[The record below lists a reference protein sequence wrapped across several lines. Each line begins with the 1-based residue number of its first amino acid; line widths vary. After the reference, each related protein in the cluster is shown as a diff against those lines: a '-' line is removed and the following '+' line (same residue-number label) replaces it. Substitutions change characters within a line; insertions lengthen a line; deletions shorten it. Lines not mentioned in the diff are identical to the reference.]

1 MDSGLE
7 KIIQIKGNVRGAI
20 LQSHATFIQNKKGVE
35 GLRAVE
41 EKMAELGYPINLKQI
56 KPGEWYPEALSVL
69 VILTAKDLF
78 GWTEKDIFEMGS
90 LAPKHTFI
98 SRILMRYFISMER
111 FMLEV
116 PKHWKKHVDIG
127 ELEVVQFD
135 EEKKYIIL
143 REKDFKFH
151 PILCIYHAGYYRGIT
166 DFIIKSQKIS
176 IEEVRCV
183 FKGDPYNEYVI
194 KWE

>member
-7 KIIQIKGNVRGAI
+7 KIIQIKGSVRGAI
-20 LQSHATFIQNKKGVE
+20 FQSHATFIQNKKGKE
-35 GLRAVE
+35 GLKAVE
-41 EKMAELGYPINLKQI
+41 KKMAELGYPVNFKQI
-56 KPGEWYPEALSVL
+56 KSGEWYPEALSVL

-78 GWTEKDIFEMGS
+78 GWTEKDIFDMGS

-111 FMLEV
+111 FIAEV
-116 PKHWKKHVDIG
+116 PKYWKKHVDIG
-127 ELEVVQFD
+127 ELEVVRFD

-166 DFIIKSQKIS
+166 SFIIKSQKIS
-176 IEEVRCV
+176 VEETRCV
-183 FKGDPYNEYVI
+183 FKGDAYNEYLI
-194 KWE
+194 KWK